1 MRVRDYWKAVT
12 VDRSDF
18 LDNFLDLLRESGVRY
33 CIVGGQAVNAYVDP
47 VVSLD
52 LDIVVA
58 VADRERLLD
67 AARRRFR
74 VEEFPHSINLS
85 ASGSDLRVQIQT
97 DPRYD
102 SFVERA
108 TPRDVL
114 GVTLPVAAIEDVL
127 LGKVWAVSDESRR
140 ASKRQ
145 KDLADVAR
153 LVEAFPDLR
162 SRVPDEIERR
172 LL

>member
-1 MRVRDYWKAVT
+1 MRVRDYWKAIT

-18 LDNFLDLLRESGVRY
+18 LDDFLGLLRESGARY

-58 VADRERLLD
+58 VAHRGQLVD
-67 AARRRFR
+67 AARRRFQ
-74 VEEFPHSINLS
+74 VEEFQHINLS
-85 ASGSDLRVQIQT
+85 APGSDLRVQIQT

-108 TPRDVL
+108 TSREVL
-114 GVTLPVAAIEDVL
+114 GITLPVAAVEDVL
-127 LGKVWAVSDESRR
+127 LGKVCAASDESRR

-145 KDLADVAR
+145 KDLADIAR
-153 LVEAFPDLR
+153 RVEAFPDLG
-162 SRVPDEIERR
+162 SRVPDDIQRR